1 MHTTSKHEGDP
12 NLSTAN
18 FQLDFSLGCSERAGC
33 TVLTLRTPSQ
43 SHAQALG
50 MFYQGRINVLKLV
63 APVNVLNL
71 GEHKLQ
77 STHEDDPGRL

>member
-1 MHTTSKHEGDP
+1 
-12 NLSTAN
+12 
-18 FQLDFSLGCSERAGC
+18 
-33 TVLTLRTPSQ
+33 
-43 SHAQALG
+43 

-71 GEHKLQ
+71 GEYKLQ